1 MSFSA
6 KWQKFQR
13 LSLSEKWMLFVA
25 MIVLPVTATG
35 IRLFGIKRWKAFL
48 ARLSP
53 FRANRVMENTERAQN
68 IAWLVTVAA
77 WNGPY
82 RANCLQRSLTLWWLL
97 RRRGIES
104 DLKIGMQA
112 ENGEVRGHAWI
123 EYGGI
128 VLNDSED
135 VGDHYHT
142 FKDLETNLR

>member
-6 KWQKFQR
+6 KWEKFQR
-13 LSLSEKWMLFVA
+13 LTLSEKWMILVA
-25 MIVLPVTATG
+25 MILLPVTATG
-35 IRLFGIKRWKAFL
+35 VRIFGVKRWKSILFGLSPLKPARVTNDADL
-48 ARLSP
+48 AR
-53 FRANRVMENTERAQN
+53 N

-104 DLKIGMQA
+104 ELRIGMQK
-112 ENGEVRGHAWI
+112 EDGEVRGHAWI

-128 VLNDSED
+128 VLNDIED
-135 VGDHYHT
+135 IGDHYHT
-142 FKDLETNLR
+142 FKDFETNL